1 MHFLFLSYPR
11 LTIILSHWSLHD
23 TQYSCQCF
31 WVFACP
37 ILPRERRWVM
47 SNSLW
52 PHGLY
57 SLWNSPGQ
65 NTGVGSLSFLQG
77 IFRIQRSNPGLPH
90 CREILYHLSY
100 QGSPRILEWVAYPF
114 SRGPDLGIKPGSPS
128 LQVDSLPAE
137 LPGKPQS
144 SHCTSLSMQ
153 LFFIVEKLLL
163 QFLDCSRQ
171 ELLRCKL

>member
-1 MHFLFLSYPR
+1 MLCLVAQC
-11 LTIILSHWSLHD
+11 LTLYD
-23 TQYSCQCF
+23 PTDYSPPGSSF
-31 WVFACP
+31 HVA
-37 ILPRERRWVM
+37 
-47 SNSLW
+47 
-52 PHGLY
+52 
-57 SLWNSPGQ
+57 SPGK
-65 NTGVGSLSFLQG
+65 NTGVGCHALLQR
-77 IFRIQRSNPGLPH
+77 IFPIQRSNPGLPH